1 MKVTP
6 LSIID
11 CSGATFSCG
20 MGGTLTGVS
29 GLSTAGSANAIV
41 GMIRIINVNMMHRK
55 HTKCPKCVLLDIS
68 SVLFDSFHLNY

>member
-6 LSIID
+6 LSTIN
-11 CSGATFSCG
+11 CSGATFSC
-20 MGGTLTGVS
+20 GTLTGVS

-68 SVLFDSFHLNY
+68 SVLFYSFHLNY